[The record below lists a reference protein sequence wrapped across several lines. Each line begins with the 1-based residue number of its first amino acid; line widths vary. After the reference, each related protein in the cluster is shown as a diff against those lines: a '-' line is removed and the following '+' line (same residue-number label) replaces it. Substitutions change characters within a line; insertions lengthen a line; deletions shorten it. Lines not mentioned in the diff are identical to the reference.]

1 MSVFELRQA
10 VVTDVDT
17 PRNRCNIDMNGRGYF
32 DVDCNPAYQP
42 QPGDRCWVI
51 TRGSFGPWVLDKVRS
66 RPPAPGEAGRRDPWQ
81 GPVRHIA
88 LPDPRETP

>member
-10 VVTDVDT
+10 VVTDVVT
-17 PRNRCNIDMNGRGYF
+17 ARNRCDIDMNGRGFF
-32 DVDCNPAYQP
+32 DVDCNPAYRP
-42 QPGDRCWVI
+42 VAGDRCWVI

-66 RPPAPGEAGRRDPWQ
+66 RAPEPGEASRREPWP
-81 GPVRHIA
+81 GLRHIA